1 MRWIEIELASFAV
14 RQHGF
19 EMRPLGATSLYHSP
33 GMGDMRRIEDL
44 RDIEYAQF
52 VIIDKARRSIQ
63 FGRDYLGH
71 YPLSY
76 ALDKQY
82 LHISDCYDWLFRAL
96 SSDGRRMQLS
106 EPALA
111 LYFTMGFIP
120 HGMSLYRDLV
130 NCEATGYYEWSHAN
144 TEVVRRVDLFN
155 PVWFSESDCI
165 AGIGMAIDSE
175 VRRIRSS
182 GKRIDVWCSG
192 GLDSSIMAML
202 FNAGGSQA
210 DLLTLAYGSDVHAS
224 LGDGE
229 RRFVRE
235 VGRFTGAS
243 IRDVDLAPGQF
254 EALHDVFVTHHPG
267 PVIDFPLVPKYALA
281 RATHELAVTGEA
293 GDTFFGGTKNAGIAY
308 AIHRQPTVSLGEHYA
323 TAHHRFFSH
332 LPDIFRNGQALRQFA
347 IDHCN
352 RLVERYPG
360 SVQRKLFYLN
370 THEKLASMI
379 FAQSYVPSQ
388 LYGKQVCHPMASLGV
403 YRAAFAVPDHRKFSY
418 PSSKIALHELYG
430 ERLPPLIV
438 RRRKSGTQL
447 PLQHYLRLLDRSKF
461 DFSLLANTGLVRNEV
476 LDRLSSPDCLE
487 QVSPMFLYA
496 FVTLNLWLNHKE
508 KRHAHSLPAQ
518 AHRIE
523 PSAASSVI

>member
-1 MRWIEIELASFAV
+1 MRWIEIELDSFTV

-19 EMRPLGATSLYHSP
+19 DVRQLGAAGLYHSP
-33 GMGDMRRIEDL
+33 GMREMRRIEDL
-44 RDIEYAQF
+44 RDIDYAQF
-52 VIIDKARRSIQ
+52 VIVDKAQRSIR

-76 ALDKQY
+76 ALDERC
-82 LHISDCYDWLFRAL
+82 LRISDCYEWLFRAV
-96 SSDGRRMQLS
+96 SRAGRRLQLS

-120 HGMSLYRDLV
+120 HGLSLYREIV
-130 NCEATGYYEWSHAN
+130 NCEATGYYEWRAAA
-144 TEVVRRVDLFN
+144 TQAVRRVGLFE
-155 PVWFSESDCI
+155 PVPISASDCV
-165 AGIGMAIDSE
+165 AGIGMAIESE

-202 FNAGGSQA
+202 CNAGGRQT
-210 DLLTLAYGSDVHAS
+210 DLLTLAYGAEVHAS

-243 IRDVDLAPGQF
+243 IRDVDLSPSRF
-254 EALHDVFVTHHPG
+254 EALHEVFVMHHPG

-308 AIHRQPTVSLGEHYA
+308 AVHRQPAVSLGEHYA
-323 TAHHRFFSH
+323 RAHHRFFSQ
-332 LPDIFRNGQALRQFA
+332 LPVIFRNGQALQQFA
-347 IDHCN
+347 VDYCS
-352 RLVERYPG
+352 RLVQRYPG
-360 SVQRKLFYLN
+360 DVQRKLFYLN
-370 THEKLASMI
+370 AHEKLASMI

-388 LYGKQVCHPMASLGV
+388 LYGKHVVHPMASLDV

-418 PSSKIALHELYG
+418 PASKIALVELYG
-430 ERLPPLIV
+430 ARLPSLIV

-447 PLQHYLRLLDRSKF
+447 PLQHYLRLFDRSKF
-461 DFSLLANTGLVRNEV
+461 DFSLLARTGLFRDEL
-476 LDRLSSPDCLE
+476 LDRLAAPDNLDR
-487 QVSPMFLYA
+487 VPPMFLYA
-496 FVTLNLWLNHKE
+496 FVTLNLWLHHKE
-508 KRHAHSLPAQ
+508 KSHADALSAQ

-523 PSAASSVI
+523 PPAVAGLL

>member
-1 MRWIEIELASFAV
+1 MRWIEIELASFTV

-19 EMRPLGATSLYHSP
+19 EVRPLDAASLYHSP
-33 GMGDMRRIEDL
+33 GMPDMRRMEDL
-44 RDIEYAQF
+44 RDIDYVQF
-52 VIIDKARRSIQ
+52 VIVDKTQRNIR

-71 YPLSY
+71 YPLGY
-76 ALDKQY
+76 ALDERY
-82 LHISDCYDWLFRAL
+82 LRISDCHDWLFRAL
-96 SSDGRRMQLS
+96 SGAGRRLQLS
-106 EPALA
+106 ETALA

-120 HGMSLYRDLV
+120 HGLSLYRDIV
-130 NCEATGYYEWSHAN
+130 NCEATGYYEWHAAR
-144 TEVVRRVDLFN
+144 TDAVRRVDLFE
-155 PVWFSESDCI
+155 PVTISESDCI
-165 AGIGMAIDSE
+165 AGIGLAIESE
-175 VRRIRSS
+175 VRHIRSS

-202 FNAGGSQA
+202 FNAGGRQA
-210 DLLTLAYGSDVHAS
+210 DLLTLSYGADVHAS

-243 IRDVDLAPGQF
+243 IRDVDLSPSRF
-254 EALHDVFVTHHPG
+254 EALHEVFVMHHPG

-293 GDTFFGGTKNAGIAY
+293 GDTFFGGTKNAAIAY
-308 AIHRQPTVSLGEHYA
+308 AVHKQPAVSLGEHYA

-352 RLVERYPG
+352 RLVQRYPG
-360 SVQRKLFYLN
+360 DVQRKLFYLN
-370 THEKLASMI
+370 AHEKLASMI

-418 PSSKIALHELYG
+418 PASKIALHELYG
-430 ERLPPLIV
+430 ARLPPLIV

-447 PLQHYLRLLDRSKF
+447 PLQHYLRLFDRSKF
-461 DFSLLANTGLVRNEV
+461 NFSLLADTGLFREE
-476 LDRLSSPDCLE
+476 LLERLAAPDRLD
-487 QVSPMFLYA
+487 QFSPMFLYA

-508 KRHAHSLPAQ
+508 KPHAYTLSTQ
-518 AHRIE
+518 AHRDE
-523 PSAASSVI
+523 PPAAVGLL